1 MKTLKNQRF
10 FVPQKS
16 WISVE
21 ILFALIV
28 MCLLVTGCTTSV
40 KEIKDNPDNFIGKT
54 VTVTGEATNTMKIG
68 DLSGFTLVADDG
80 TKIPVS
86 SKTLPEDGSKVTVK
100 GVVMKELLIGV
111 YIHAD
116 KVN

>member
-1 MKTLKNQRF
+1 MKR
-10 FVPQKS
+10 
-16 WISVE
+16 

-28 MCLLVTGCTTSV
+28 MCLLITGCAST
-40 KEIKDNPDNFIGKT
+40 KIKDIKDNPDDFIGKT
-54 VTVTGEATNTMKIG
+54 VTVTGKATNTMKIG